1 MKLELSQEDRELL
14 VRILERTVGERRV
27 EVRRTSAPAMHDEL
41 IREEN
46 RMKALLE
53 QLRKQDDGPQV

>member
-1 MKLELSQEDRELL
+1 MKLELTQEDRELL
-14 VRILERTVGERRV
+14 MRILNRAVGETRS
-27 EVRRTSAPAMHDEL
+27 EVRRTSAPAMHDQL

-53 QLRKQDDGPQV
+53 QLREEDA